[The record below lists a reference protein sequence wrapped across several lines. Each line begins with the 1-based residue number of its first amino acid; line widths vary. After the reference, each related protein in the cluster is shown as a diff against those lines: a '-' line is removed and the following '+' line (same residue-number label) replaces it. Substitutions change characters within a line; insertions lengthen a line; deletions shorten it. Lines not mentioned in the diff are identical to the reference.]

1 MKIKSTLK
9 YLFILT
15 ISILMIITL
24 STVSKAFSL
33 NITTNEKNITKGDTI
48 TVTVTSDSKFVTSDF
63 ELKYNSDLFEY
74 VEENQTNVSIKD
86 YKNEGYVIVV
96 YADITGKGT
105 NTISVKFKAK
115 ATTSSTA
122 QFSIQKQNFTDIEG
136 VSYDSNNINSN
147 SLNVTVKENNSN
159 TGTSGSQN
167 GNNNNTG
174 TSGSQN
180 GNNNNTGTSGSQN
193 GNNSNTG
200 TSGSQNGNNSNAGT
214 SGSQNGNNSNTG
226 TSGSQNGNNSN
237 AGTSNSQKDNN
248 GNVGTTTS
256 SNKNSV
262 NASTTQKNSSLP
274 KTGIGFNV
282 LVVFIIIAII
292 MAIIFRKKI
301 QYWRGIGM
309 FILAFTI
316 TIMCSSNNIY
326 AYTKMN
332 KYGVFSNII
341 EKQNVLAISFDNDE
355 TEKELKVKQIP
366 SLVNNVSSYKDKNGK
381 NISESSTIGTGS
393 RVQLK
398 DNTEYVVLLY
408 GDVTGD
414 GKINSNDIYPI
425 IQHILKNQTL
435 TGVYAKAANLNNKND
450 ENDQNINSTDIYQI
464 IKFMLGDL
472 KSDLVYNFPSKANE
486 KLNLNVTYDKKEWT
500 KDSVVVTISSSTE
513 LVTPD
518 ANWKLSEDKKQISKI
533 YKENTKETLEVKS
546 ADGRSG
552 KVEIAVS
559 NIDKTS
565 PSISGNVTVSSQTAA
580 VGQDVQIT
588 VSAKSSDAESGIDK
602 ITYEL
607 YKGDE
612 KIQEQQITES
622 SVFTFKATK
631 GITYNVRIYATDKV
645 GNVSKI
651 ETIKV
656 EQLNYLDTDV
666 GKKDLSDETTRYNEN
681 LKGINDAIES
691 KQNQLT
697 SINNS
702 YYAEKAT
709 LDSTLK
715 QKLKTVET
723 EKAERLSELNK
734 RTENIVNSLIEER
747 DSALAQ
753 AKNQYDDEIAAAKK
767 KGATT
772 EQINDIKKAY
782 NNKKESIQD
791 DYAKQITIK
800 KNQLEQEGDDI
811 NSLYNRKSQEL
822 QEEYAKDLNT
832 LDSKYDSQRSPI
844 VNDIINFAGAKDS
857 VITGYN
863 NYRSNLENMV
873 YINIT
878 K

>member
-136 VSYDSNNINSN
+136 VSYDSNNIKSN
-147 SLNVTVKENNSN
+147 SLNVTVKENNS
-159 TGTSGSQN
+159 
-167 GNNNNTG
+167 NTG

-200 TSGSQNGNNSNAGT
+200 TSGSQNGNNSNTGT
-214 SGSQNGNNSNTG
+214 SGSQNANNSNTG

-237 AGTSNSQKDNN
+237 AGTSASQSGGNS
-248 GNVGTTTS
+248 NVGTS
-256 SNKNSV
+256 SSSSKNSV
-262 NASTTQKNSSLP
+262 IATTTQKSNSALP

-292 MAIIFRKKI
+292 MAIVFRKKI

-309 FILAFTI
+309 FILAFAI
-316 TIMCSSNNIY
+316 TVMCSSKNIY
-326 AYTKMN
+326 AYTKMH
-332 KYGVFSNII
+332 KYGVYSNII
-341 EKQNVLAISFDNDE
+341 EKQNVLAISLDKSE
-355 TEKELKVKQIP
+355 TERELKVKQIP
-366 SLVNNVSSYKDKNGK
+366 SLVSNANSYKDKKGNT
-381 NISESSTIGTGS
+381 ISENSTIGTGS
-393 RVQLK
+393 KIQLK

-435 TGVYAKAANLNNKND
+435 TGVYAKAANLNNKDDAKD
-450 ENDQNINSTDIYQI
+450 ENINSSDIYQI

-472 KSDLVYNFPSKANE
+472 KSDLVYEFPANE
-486 KLNLNVTYDKKEWT
+486 DLNLNVTYDKKDWT
-500 KDSVVVTISSSTE
+500 NDSVVVKISSSTE
-513 LVTPD
+513 LVVPD
-518 ANWKLSEDKKQISKI
+518 SNWQLSEDKKYISKT
-533 YKENTKETLEVKS
+533 YKENTKETLSIKS
-546 ADGRSG
+546 IDGRSG
-552 KVEIAVS
+552 KVEVIVS
-559 NIDKTS
+559 NIDKTA
-565 PSISGNVTVSSQTAA
+565 PNISGSVTVNSQTITE
-580 VGQDVQIT
+580 GQDTQIT
-588 VSAKSSDAESGIDK
+588 MTAKADDTESGVNK

-607 YKGDE
+607 YKGNE
-612 KIQEQQITES
+612 KIQEQQITAS
-622 SVFTFKATK
+622 STFTFKATK
-631 GITYNVRIYATDKV
+631 GVTYNVKMYATDKV
-645 GNVSKI
+645 GNTSKV

-723 EKAERLSELNK
+723 EKSERLSELNK

>member
-1 MKIKSTLK
+1 MKIKEFFKCIFTV
-9 YLFILT
+9 I
-15 ISILMIITL
+15 ISILIMLVYNTY
-24 STVSKAFSL
+24 SNAFSL
-33 NITTNEKNITKGDTI
+33 NITSNEKSINKGDTI
-48 TVTVTSDSKFVTSDF
+48 TVTVTADSKFVTSDF
-63 ELKYNSDLFEY
+63 ELKYDSNLFEY
-74 VEENQTNVSIKD
+74 VEENQANVSIKD

-105 NTISVKFKAK
+105 NSVSIKFKAK
-115 ATTSSTA
+115 ATTSNSS

-136 VSYDSNNINSN
+136 TSYDSSTATANSLSVSVKEDNSN
-147 SLNVTVKENNSN
+147 SNSQNGNNNNTGTSGSQNENNSN

-167 GNNNNTG
+167 GNNSNTG
-174 TSGSQN
+174 TSGSK
-180 GNNNNTGTSGSQN
+180 N

-214 SGSQNGNNSNTG
+214 SASQ
-226 TSGSQNGNNSN
+226 SGG
-237 AGTSNSQKDNN
+237 N

-309 FILAFTI
+309 FILVFTI

-450 ENDQNINSTDIYQI
+450 ENDQNINSSDIYQI

-565 PSISGNVTVSSQTAA
+565 PSISENVTVSSQTAA

-645 GNVSKI
+645 GNASKI
-651 ETIKV
+651 ETMKV
-656 EQLNYLDTDV
+656 EQLNYLDTDE

-691 KQNQLT
+691 KQNQLK

-709 LDSTLK
+709 LDSTLN
-715 QKLKTVET
+715 QKLKSVET

-734 RTENIVNSLIEER
+734 RTESIVNSLIEER
-747 DSALAQ
+747 DDALAQ
-753 AKNQYDDEIAAAKK
+753 AKNQYDDDIAAAKK

-772 EQINDIKKAY
+772 EQINDIKTAY
-782 NNKKESIQD
+782 SNKKKVIQD
-791 DYAKQITIK
+791 DYAKQMSIRK
-800 KNQLEQEGDDI
+800 KQLEQEENDI
-811 NSLYNRKSQEL
+811 NSLYNSKKQGI

-832 LDSKYDSQRSPI
+832 LDNKYDSQRLPI
-844 VNDIINFAGAKDS
+844 INDINNFVGARDS
-857 VITGYN
+857 VISGYN
-863 NYRSNLENMV
+863 SYKNNLENMV